1 VVLVP
6 GPAQAVRLP
15 LASRYNRATAR
26 LYTTYWLTEPFCEGE
41 SAEMNERELLREAIE
56 RGMARAS
63 GQDWS
68 GAIEAFR
75 RAVSCDSN
83 SVEARY
89 RLGWALWRRSEEMKP
104 TTGDLLLGG
113 AAHALGF
120 DSFARERGNKFKRH
134 KKLLQDSVHWLRE
147 AIARDPHHAESHY
160 LLAQALKGLGYK
172 DEAVTV
178 AKKAAVLQPESTK
191 YATLV
196 QAYSEEARLPGEYA
210 PRTETGAGLTWD
222 DLVLAPK
229 TKRELR
235 QMQIMLEKPAMAK
248 ELGVEAPTGILLKG
262 APGTGKTTIARVLA
276 SEAKC
281 RFFSITP
288 ADINQMFV
296 GVSEQRVRDLFA
308 RARANAPS
316 IIFID
321 EIDAL
326 LPARQGGVA
335 IHSDKVVNQ
344 FLQEMDGMTP
354 NSRVF
359 IVGASNRPDML
370 DPAVRRGGRLSR
382 EIEIP
387 LPDRDARFQLLGLF
401 TKGVKLAADVNL
413 DDLADRTEGYSG
425 ADLKAVVNEAGLQA
439 LIRLADT
446 AESAS
451 ERVLTNEDFAEALAN
466 IDDVED

>member
-1 VVLVP
+1 
-6 GPAQAVRLP
+6 
-15 LASRYNRATAR
+15 
-26 LYTTYWLTEPFCEGE
+26 
-41 SAEMNERELLREAIE
+41 
-56 RGMARAS
+56 MARAGS
-63 GQDWS
+63 HDWR
-68 GAIEAFR
+68 GAVEAFR
-75 RAVSCDSN
+75 RAVSYDSM

-89 RLGWALWRRSEEMKP
+89 RLGWALWRRSEEVKP
-104 TTGDLLLGG
+104 TTGDLIMGG

-120 DSFARERGNKFKRH
+120 DSFARDRGNKFKHH
-134 KKLLQDSVHWLRE
+134 KKLLQDCAHWLRE
-147 AIARDPHHAESHY
+147 AIARDAQHAESHY

-172 DEAVTV
+172 DEAATV
-178 AKKAAVLQPESTK
+178 AKKAATLKPDNSK

-196 QAYSEEARLPGEYA
+196 QAIAEENRVPGEYA
-210 PRTETGAGLTWD
+210 PRVESAGELTWN

-248 ELGVEAPTGILLKG
+248 ELGVESPTGILLKG

-308 RARANAPS
+308 RARSNAPS

-354 NSRVF
+354 NNRVF
-359 IVGASNRPDML
+359 IVGATNRPDML

-387 LPDRDARFQLLGLF
+387 LPDLDARIQLLGLF
-401 TKGVKLAADVNL
+401 TKGARIAEDVSMENLAA
-413 DDLADRTEGYSG
+413 RTAGYSG
-425 ADLKAVVNEAGLQA
+425 ADLRAVVNEAGLQA
-439 LIRLADT
+439 LIRIADALDSAP
-446 AESAS
+446 AE
-451 ERVLTNEDFAEALAN
+451 EKLLTNEDFTEAILN
-466 IDDVED
+466 LNETEN